1 MTVKRLLAG
10 KGDNV
15 VTVRPDV
22 TVKDL
27 LRLLAQYNIG
37 AVVVAEED
45 QTVAGI
51 VSERDIVRAL
61 SQDPGVLS
69 APVRDL
75 MTVDVVTCELGQK
88 VDNVMVIMTTERVRH
103 MPVVEDGR
111 LVGII
116 SIGDVVKSRIDALEF
131 EKEQLTSYLAR

>member
-1 MTVKRLLAG
+1 MTVHRLLAG

-15 VTVRPDV
+15 VTVRPDA
-22 TVKDL
+22 TVNDL
-27 LRLLAQYNIG
+27 LTLLSHHNIG

-45 QTVAGI
+45 RTVSGI
-51 VSERDIVRAL
+51 VSERDVVRAL
-61 SQDPGVLS
+61 GKDAEVLR
-69 APVRDL
+69 APVRDI
-75 MTVDVVTCELGQK
+75 MTVDVLTCELGQK
-88 VDNVMVIMTTERVRH
+88 VDSVMVAMTTQRVRH

-131 EKEQLTSYLAR
+131 EKEQLTSYLTR